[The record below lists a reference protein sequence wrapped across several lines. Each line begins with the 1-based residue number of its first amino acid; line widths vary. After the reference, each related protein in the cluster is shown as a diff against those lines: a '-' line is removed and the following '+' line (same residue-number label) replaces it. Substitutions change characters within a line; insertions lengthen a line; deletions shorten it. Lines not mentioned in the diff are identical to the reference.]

1 MIDALEAVA
10 SLVKPVAVT
19 MLLACDR
26 LESGV
31 AYDPVSDE
39 LARDPMRSAAGW
51 GTRTR
56 SIG

>member
-19 MLLACDR
+19 MLLGCER

-31 AYDPVSDE
+31 IYNHLSDE
-39 LARDPMRSAAGW
+39 AARDPMRSAAG
-51 GTRTR
+51 
-56 SIG
+56 